1 MKTVASSGF
10 KCLDSI
16 IGGLRPGNLI
26 GITSAEGMGKTSL
39 AINIALKSN
48 VKGKILYFAFEELKE
63 NIENRIICLGKQ
75 DIYEKSNI
83 EIIDD
88 YYFYN
93 IDELDKKLSNE
104 NEIKLVLIDYISL
117 MYCNKDKSES
127 SQITYIMKKLKKI
140 AVKKKITIIVLKSL
154 SKEVYYRK
162 NKRPTIRDLKDI
174 KVGCD
179 ILLSIYR
186 DEYYNAPYVTNGYP
200 CGITYIPNYSMT
212 LPQVGVELIVNKNK
226 NTHKRETAYLFF
238 NRNNGNYFE

>member
-75 DIYEKSNI
+75 EIYEKSNM

-88 YYFYN
+88 YFFYN
-93 IDELDKKLSNE
+93 IDELDKRLSRE
-104 NEIKLVLIDYISL
+104 NGIKLVLIDYISL
-117 MYCNKDKSES
+117 MHCDKDRSNQSK
-127 SQITYIMKKLKKI
+127 ITYKNS
-140 AVKKKITIIVLKSL
+140 KSICTQH
-154 SKEVYYRK
+154 S
-162 NKRPTIRDLKDI
+162 
-174 KVGCD
+174 
-179 ILLSIYR
+179 SI
-186 DEYYNAPYVTNGYP
+186 
-200 CGITYIPNYSMT
+200 
-212 LPQVGVELIVNKNK
+212 
-226 NTHKRETAYLFF
+226 
-238 NRNNGNYFE
+238 

>member
-39 AINIALKSN
+39 AINIALKSK
-48 VKGKILYFAFEELKE
+48 VKGKVVYFAFEELKE
-63 NIENRIICLGKQ
+63 NIENRIACIEKQ
-75 DIYEKSNI
+75 ETYENLNI

-88 YYFYN
+88 YCFYN
-93 IDELDKKLSNE
+93 IDELIKKILSD

-117 MYCNKDKSES
+117 MYCNES
-127 SQITYIMKKLKKI
+127 KLNHTQLVYIMKKLKKM

-154 SKEVYYRK
+154 PQEIYFRK
-162 NKRPTIRDLKDI
+162 NKRPTIYDLKDI
-174 KVGCD
+174 KFKCD
-179 ILLSIYR
+179 VLLSIYR
-186 DEYYNAPYVTNGYP
+186 DEYYNAPYVTNGYY
-200 CGITYIPNYSMT
+200 CGDAYIPTYSLT
-212 LPQVGVELIVNKNK
+212 PKQVGVEIIINKNK
-226 NTHKRETAYLFF
+226 NTHRCDTAYLFF

>member
-48 VKGKILYFAFEELKE
+48 IKGKIIYFAFEELKE
-63 NIENRIICLGKQ
+63 NIENRITCLGKQ
-75 DIYEKSNI
+75 EIYEKSNM

-88 YYFYN
+88 YFFYN
-93 IDELDKKLSNE
+93 IDELDKRLSRE
-104 NEIKLVLIDYISL
+104 NGIKLVLIDYISL
-117 MYCNKDKSES
+117 MYCDKDRSNQSK
-127 SQITYIMKKLKKI
+127 ITYIMKKLKKI

-154 SKEVYYRK
+154 SNEVYYRK
-162 NKRPTIRDLKDI
+162 NKRPTIRDSKDI
-174 KVGCD
+174 KYRCD

-186 DEYYNAPYVTNGYP
+186 DEYYNAPYVSNIFS
-200 CGITYIPNYSMT
+200 CGVAYIPNYSMT
-212 LPQVGVELIVNKNK
+212 LPQVGVELIVSKNK

-238 NRNNGNYFE
+238 NRSNGNYFE

>member
-48 VKGKILYFAFEELKE
+48 IKGKIIYFAFEELKE
-63 NIENRIICLGKQ
+63 NIENRITCLGKQ
-75 DIYEKSNI
+75 EIYEKSNM

-88 YYFYN
+88 YFFYN
-93 IDELDKKLSNE
+93 IDELDKRLSRE
-104 NEIKLVLIDYISL
+104 NGIKLVLIDYISL
-117 MYCNKDKSES
+117 MYCDKDRSNQTK
-127 SQITYIMKKLKKI
+127 ITYILKKLKKI

-154 SKEVYYRK
+154 SNEVYYRK
-162 NKRPTIRDLKDI
+162 NKRPTIRDSKDI
-174 KVGCD
+174 KYRCD

-186 DEYYNAPYVTNGYP
+186 DEYYNAPYVSNIFS
-200 CGITYIPNYSMT
+200 CGVAYIPNYSMT
-212 LPQVGVELIVNKNK
+212 LPQVGVELIVSKNK
-226 NTHKRETAYLFF
+226 NTHKRKTAYLFF
-238 NRNNGNYFE
+238 NRSNGNYFE

>member
-48 VKGKILYFAFEELKE
+48 IKGKIIYFAFEELKE

-75 DIYEKSNI
+75 EIYEKSNM

-88 YYFYN
+88 YFFYN
-93 IDELDKKLSNE
+93 IDELDKRLSRE
-104 NEIKLVLIDYISL
+104 NGIKLVLIDYISL
-117 MYCNKDKSES
+117 MHCDKDRSNQSK
-127 SQITYIMKKLKKI
+127 ITYILKKLKKI

-154 SKEVYYRK
+154 SNEVFYRK
-162 NKRPTIRDLKDI
+162 NKRPTIRDSKDI
-174 KVGCD
+174 KYRCD

-186 DEYYNAPYVTNGYP
+186 DEYYNASYVSNIFS
-200 CGITYIPNYSMT
+200 CGVAYIPNYSMT
-212 LPQVGVELIVNKNK
+212 LPQVGVELIVSKNK

-238 NRNNGNYFE
+238 NRSNGNYFE

>member
-48 VKGKILYFAFEELKE
+48 IKGKIIYFAFEELKE
-63 NIENRIICLGKQ
+63 NIENRITCLGKQ
-75 DIYEKSNI
+75 EIYEKSNM

-127 SQITYIMKKLKKI
+127 SQITYILKKLKKI

-154 SKEVYYRK
+154 SNEVFYRK
-162 NKRPTIRDLKDI
+162 NKRPTIRDSKDI
-174 KVGCD
+174 KYRCD

-186 DEYYNAPYVTNGYP
+186 DEYYNAPYVSNTFS
-200 CGITYIPNYSMT
+200 CGVAYIPNYSMT
-212 LPQVGVELIVNKNK
+212 LPQVGVELIVSKNK

-238 NRNNGNYFE
+238 NRSNGNYFE

>member
-48 VKGKILYFAFEELKE
+48 IKGKIIYFAFEELKE

-75 DIYEKSNI
+75 EIYEKANM

-88 YYFYN
+88 YFFYN
-93 IDELDKKLSNE
+93 IDELDKRLSRE
-104 NEIKLVLIDYISL
+104 NGIKLVLIDYISL
-117 MYCNKDKSES
+117 MHCDKDRSNQSK
-127 SQITYIMKKLKKI
+127 ITYILKKLKKI

-154 SKEVYYRK
+154 SNEVFYRK
-162 NKRPTIRDLKDI
+162 NKRPTIRDSKDI
-174 KVGCD
+174 KYRCD

-186 DEYYNAPYVTNGYP
+186 DEYYNAPYVSNIFS
-200 CGITYIPNYSMT
+200 CGVAYIPNYSMT
-212 LPQVGVELIVNKNK
+212 LPQVGVELIVSKNK

-238 NRNNGNYFE
+238 NRSNGNYFE

>member
-48 VKGKILYFAFEELKE
+48 IKGKIIYFAFEELKE
-63 NIENRIICLGKQ
+63 NIENRITCLGKQ
-75 DIYEKSNI
+75 EIYEKSNM

-88 YYFYN
+88 YFFYN
-93 IDELDKKLSNE
+93 IDELDKRLSRE
-104 NEIKLVLIDYISL
+104 NGIKLVLIDYISL
-117 MYCNKDKSES
+117 MYCDKDRSNQSK
-127 SQITYIMKKLKKI
+127 ITYIMKKLKKI

-154 SKEVYYRK
+154 SNEVYYRK
-162 NKRPTIRDLKDI
+162 NKRPTIRDSKDI
-174 KVGCD
+174 KYRCD

-186 DEYYNAPYVTNGYP
+186 DEYYNAHYV
-200 CGITYIPNYSMT
+200 IFF
-212 LPQVGVELIVNKNK
+212 LVE
-226 NTHKRETAYLFF
+226 
-238 NRNNGNYFE
+238 